1 MLRCFALTLRIRS
14 VVDGRL
20 CNYSE
25 VNAWFSLHAG
35 TWERPLLGTLVVV
48 VVLLLY
54 IICCSIVVVAAAACI
69 VLTFGANWLHD
80 SSPCCAESEEGGS
93 VRGRGWGCAVL
104 CVLRQASLGTFR
116 LRNVIALSWLKRIF
130 MKICFIFYR
139 SVNLILLRAL
149 STMAMYMCVCKCM
162 CVCLIALC
170 SWGCA
175 AAAAIWPAVS
185 CAFMQIYCPF

>member
-1 MLRCFALTLRIRS
+1 MLRCLALTLRIRS

-25 VNAWFSLHAG
+25 VIAWFSLHAG

-48 VVLLLY
+48 VVLLLLY
-54 IICCSIVVVAAAACI
+54 IICCTIVVVAAAAACI

-80 SSPCCAESEEGGS
+80 SSPCCAENEE
-93 VRGRGWGCAVL
+93 RGRRERGWGCAVL
-104 CVLRQASLGTFR
+104 CVLRQASLGTFH

-149 STMAMYMCVCKCM
+149 STMAMYMCVCM
-162 CVCLIALC
+162 SVCVCLIALC
-170 SWGCA
+170 SWG
-175 AAAAIWPAVS
+175 WPAVS

>member
-25 VNAWFSLHAG
+25 VIAWFSLHAG

-48 VVLLLY
+48 VVTLLY
-54 IICCSIVVVAAAACI
+54 IICCNIVVVAAAACI

-80 SSPCCAESEEGGS
+80 SSPCCAESEEGG
-93 VRGRGWGCAVL
+93 GWGCAVL

-139 SVNLILLRAL
+139 SVNLILLGPL
-149 STMAMYMCVCKCM
+149 STMAMCVCKCE
-162 CVCLIALC
+162 CVCASAWLLFAPGADLLSAAL
-170 SWGCA
+170 
-175 AAAAIWPAVS
+175 S
-185 CAFMQIYCPF
+185 CKYIVLFN